1 MPNRAERRAKAKAD
15 RRGVPSQ
22 YDSTRGRG
30 RAGMI
35 DEYQLQERSR
45 RLQEG
50 ESVGPW
56 KPTGGTVETDVEAAT
71 LTTNPDY
78 RNPKAFKA
86 PHSTRQWFRVGSWT
100 LIAIAVIA
108 FFVVMWL
115 PSAARPMWLVATVAG
130 VFIVGVVSLFFTAG
144 DSKHNPNLD
153 QNGTAV

>member
-15 RRGVPSQ
+15 RRGRGMPSQ
-22 YDSTRGRG
+22 YDATRGRG
-30 RAGMI
+30 RSGMI

-50 ESVGPW
+50 ESLGPW
-56 KPTGGTVETDVEAAT
+56 KPSGGSIAETDT
-71 LTTNPDY
+71 TMTTNPNY

-86 PHSTRQWFRVGSWT
+86 PHSVRQWFRVGSWT
-100 LIAIAVIA
+100 LIALAIIA

-115 PSAARPMWLVATVAG
+115 PTAVRPMWLIITVSA

-153 QNGTAV
+153 ENGTAV